1 MSALRLVSPM
11 LRSVIAFAVLACVA
25 ATFAPSVLPGL
36 LQGGSG
42 TSAVSTPPAPMGE
55 APVSTNP
62 ANGAE
67 GADGAIAEIQAGA
80 GGQYSTDV
88 SINGAHIRMLVDTGA
103 TFVAISAQTASRI
116 GLRLSEADYTLRM
129 TTANGV
135 ARAAPV
141 MLPSVSVG
149 DVYLPSVQGVAME
162 PRAGDMNLL
171 GMSFLKR
178 LSAVEQKSGRL
189 ILKQ

>member
-1 MSALRLVSPM
+1 M
-11 LRSVIAFAVLACVA
+11 LRSAIAFAVLACA
-25 ATFAPSVLPGL
+25 AAAYAPSVLPEL
-36 LQGGSG
+36 LQSG
-42 TSAVSTPPAPMGE
+42 AATSAMSTPPASIGAAPASTVPANASGE
-55 APVSTNP
+55 A
-62 ANGAE
+62 
-67 GADGAIAEIQAGA
+67 DGGVAEIQADPR
-80 GGQYSTDV
+80 GQYSTDV
-88 SINGAHIRMLVDTGA
+88 AINGAHIRMLVDTGA

-116 GLRLSEADYTLRM
+116 GLRLNESDYTLRM

-141 MLPSVSVG
+141 ILPSVSVG

-162 PRAGDMNLL
+162 PRAGEMNLL